1 MANSGP
7 SWTDN
12 VAVQAPYGLLKG
24 ATPLRTTLDLRAK
37 FGAFLKIAVGRYST
51 AALNVGCD
59 VIVRRVLNNDG
70 AAHLYGAPWFQGTTG
85 TSYGYQLINN
95 ASHYAA
101 GIQSIAWDGQAGT
114 AFAHN
119 DLLCFWGQG
128 GTGENAMP
136 PASSGA
142 ISFYS
147 GVNAEI
153 LRCLAVGTP
162 LITDSVTKYAHRDN
176 EVFSLA
182 DSWLIWLP
190 GGSAYCLIFDPGAV
204 ATASGVFLCMADMQT
219 FDKLAKVS

>member
-1 MANSGP
+1 MANTGP

-24 ATPLRTTLDLRAK
+24 AAPLRTTLDLRAR

-59 VIVRRVLNNDG
+59 VIVRRVLNNDD
-70 AAHLYGAPWFQGTTG
+70 AAHLYGDPWFQSTTG

-101 GIQSIAWDGQAGT
+101 GVQSIAWDGQAGT
-114 AFAHN
+114 AFAHG

-136 PASSGA
+136 PAASGA
-142 ISFYS
+142 LSILLGRQRRSAAVFGGGDPACYRQRD
-147 GVNAEI
+147 EI
-153 LRCLAVGTP
+153 R
-162 LITDSVTKYAHRDN
+162 
-176 EVFSLA
+176 
-182 DSWLIWLP
+182 
-190 GGSAYCLIFDPGAV
+190 
-204 ATASGVFLCMADMQT
+204 ASGQRSVLLGGFVGRLAARRFDVLFDLRPRRRHHGQRRVPVHGRHAD
-219 FDKLAKVS
+219 V

>member
-1 MANSGP
+1 MNTGP

-24 ATPLRTTLDLRAK
+24 ATPVRSTLDLRAK

-51 AALNVGCD
+51 ATLNAGCD

-70 AAHLYGAPWFQGTTG
+70 TAHLYGASWFQAVTG
-85 TSYGYQLINN
+85 TSYGYQLVNN

-101 GIQSIAWDGQAGT
+101 GAQSIAWDGQAGT
-114 AFAHN
+114 AFVHG
-119 DLLCFWGQG
+119 DLLCLWGQG

-136 PASSGA
+136 PAASGA
-142 ISFYS
+142 LSFYS

-153 LRCLAVGTP
+153 LRCSAAGTP
-162 LITDSVTKYAHRDN
+162 LLPDSPTKYAHRDN

-182 DSWLIWLP
+182 DSWIVWLP
-190 GGSAYCLIFDPGAV
+190 GGSTYCLIFDPGAV
-204 ATASGVFLCMADMQT
+204 TTASGVFMCMADAQT
-219 FDKLAKVS
+219 LDKLTKVT